1 MITSING
8 IDISRL
14 SYTEIR
20 DAHKTKEGAEI
31 LRIYVRDS
39 IDDVTRERII
49 NALWSECF
57 A

>member
-1 MITSING
+1 MIETING
-8 IDISRL
+8 IHISRL
-14 SYTEIR
+14 SFNEIR
-20 DAHKTKEGAEI
+20 DAHKTKEGAEV
-31 LRIYVRDS
+31 LRLYVRHS